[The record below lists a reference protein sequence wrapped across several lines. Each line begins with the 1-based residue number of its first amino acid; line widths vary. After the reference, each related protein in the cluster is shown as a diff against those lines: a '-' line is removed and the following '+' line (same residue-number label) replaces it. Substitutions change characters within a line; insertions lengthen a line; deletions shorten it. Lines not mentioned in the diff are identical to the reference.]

1 MTMWVWE
8 IDTPP
13 DKCLCDTCIYNDEN
27 SQCCEAEDCFGG
39 DHYENQETL
48 FEPQESED
56 TDEDSD

>member
-48 FEPQESED
+48 FEPQKKEYS
-56 TDEDSD
+56 